1 MKEKEL
7 SANDKRRRTTLRKK
21 SIEELVNIILRK
33 DDVERRLNKS
43 VDTFKKLQVTNEK
56 RIEILKDSLDKSEE
70 IQSNQEKTI
79 ATLNAKIDN
88 HIAILNATIDNK
100 DKHIAALNATID
112 NKDNYIATLENHNK
126 ALYGRIDSIEKTIR
140 VRNKEARILFA
151 TIVALIISI
160 IILFFI

>member
-7 SANDKRRRTTLRKK
+7 SSADKCRRTKLRKK
-21 SIEELVNIILRK
+21 SVDELVEIILRK

-79 ATLNAKIDN
+79 A
-88 HIAILNATIDNK
+88 
-100 DKHIAALNATID
+100 ALNATID
-112 NKDNYIATLENHNK
+112 NKGKHIYTLEENNK
-126 ALYGRIDSIEKTIR
+126 SLYSRINVLEKTIKD
-140 VRNKEARILFA
+140 RNKEDRVLFVAIVCLIL
-151 TIVALIISI
+151 SN

>member
-33 DDVERRLNKS
+33 DDVERKLNKS
-43 VDTFKKLQVTNEK
+43 VDTLKKLQVINEK
-56 RIEILKDSLDKSEE
+56 KIEIFKNSLDKKIELFKDSLDKSEE

-79 ATLNAKIDN
+79 A
-88 HIAILNATIDNK
+88 
-100 DKHIAALNATID
+100 ALNATID
-112 NKDNYIATLENHNK
+112 NKYKHIATLEEHNK
-126 ALYGRIDSIEKTIR
+126 ALYGRIDSLEKTIR

-151 TIVALIISI
+151 TIVALIISV

>member
-21 SIEELVNIILRK
+21 SIDELVNIILRK
-33 DDVERRLNKS
+33 DDVERKS
-43 VDTFKKLQVTNEK
+43 SKTIDTYKKLQLTNEK

-79 ATLNAKIDN
+79 AAF
-88 HIAILNATIDNK
+88 NATIDNK
-100 DKHIAALNATID
+100 DKHITAL
-112 NKDNYIATLENHNK
+112 EEHNE
-126 ALYGRIDSIEKTIR
+126 ALYGRIDSLEKTIR

-151 TIVALIISI
+151 TIVALILSN